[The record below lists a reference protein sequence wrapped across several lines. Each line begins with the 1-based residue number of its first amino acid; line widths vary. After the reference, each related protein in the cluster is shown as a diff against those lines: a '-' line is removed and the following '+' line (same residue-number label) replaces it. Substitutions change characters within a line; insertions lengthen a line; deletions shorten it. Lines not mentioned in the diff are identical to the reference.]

1 MFQMWTL
8 SQMVCQMILVCLSV
22 SDIYFR
28 KIPAEILLLTN
39 LAAVIYQIMIGQMDL
54 WMIAGGA
61 AVGGVFLYISKV
73 TREGI
78 GYGDSWAIL
87 ILGIFLGIWKLM
99 EVLAGAFF
107 ILSLA
112 SVFFLARKKMSR
124 KQSIPFFP
132 FLAIGYLLQVLAGGM
147 KG

>member
-1 MFQMWTL
+1 MWTL

-39 LAAVIYQIMIGQMDL
+39 LAAVIYQIMIGQMDPWL
-54 WMIAGGA
+54 IAGGA

-73 TREGI
+73 TCEGI

-87 ILGIFLGIWKLM
+87 ILGIFLVIWKLM

>member
-1 MFQMWTL
+1 MESRNGTCRIQVHL
-8 SQMVCQMILVCLSV
+8 QKVPQEDEALN
-22 SDIYFR
+22 IYGF
-28 KIPAEILLLTN
+28 
-39 LAAVIYQIMIGQMDL
+39 V
-54 WMIAGGA
+54 
-61 AVGGVFLYISKV
+61 
-73 TREGI
+73 RESG
-78 GYGDSWAIL
+78 WL
-87 ILGIFLGIWKLM
+87 LGIFLGIWKLM

-107 ILSLA
+107 ILSLT